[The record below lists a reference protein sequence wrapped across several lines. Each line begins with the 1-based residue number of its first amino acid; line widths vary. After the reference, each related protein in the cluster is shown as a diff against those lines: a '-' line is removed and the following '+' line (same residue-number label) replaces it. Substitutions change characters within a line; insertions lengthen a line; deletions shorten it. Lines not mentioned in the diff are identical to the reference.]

1 MLRQRGHKQVFTL
14 KLAETHCPE
23 KEDPMHQPAPPA
35 SPCLPAPCPGRG
47 PRWVGRRA
55 LPWLQSLP
63 RKPVREQSHTAWS
76 STTEHTPPLRHT
88 PPSPSSPASHGLPP
102 PLLGGSSS
110 SFTSPLSTGR
120 AWEELTLTSRIHPLK
135 GSRSLTEASV
145 SLSAAARSSGGS
157 PPTKRPLNTVMSLR
171 FDFTST
177 HLASTWSMKSV
188 VLRNCRRIRT
198 LCHAP
203 SLTGVSARSVAG
215 SAQKMEKLSC
225 RRPPRVRMSSR
236 KSQKPSSSK

>member
-1 MLRQRGHKQVFTL
+1 MIKQRGQKQVFTS
-14 KLAETHCPE
+14 KLTKTHRPE
-23 KEDPMHQPAPPA
+23 KEAPMHQLAPACLALPPLA
-35 SPCLPAPCPGRG
+35 LPRSRPQGFRCK
-47 PRWVGRRA
+47 A

-110 SFTSPLSTGR
+110 SFTSPLSTGT

-145 SLSAAARSSGGS
+145 SFSAAARSSGGK

-171 FDFTST
+171 LDLTST
-177 HLASTWSMKSV
+177 HLASTWSIKSV
-188 VLRNCRRIRT
+188 VLRN
-198 LCHAP
+198 
-203 SLTGVSARSVAG
+203 
-215 SAQKMEKLSC
+215 
-225 RRPPRVRMSSR
+225 
-236 KSQKPSSSK
+236 